1 MRYFFF
7 SLIVAGWLLA
17 GCSGSKDTA
26 DSEPAAEEEQVA
38 EEEEQVAEEEEQAA
52 EEEEPPA
59 VAVSP
64 IVGDWE
70 GPLAN
75 PNGSTLRVVFHITQ
89 DNAGN
94 LTATFDSPDQGA
106 FGVPVD
112 EVRFENGELYL
123 YLKVIGG
130 SYTGALQEGDETI
143 EGTWTQPAGS
153 LALNMERVEN

>member
-38 EEEEQVAEEEEQAA
+38 AEEEQAA

-59 VAVSP
+59 VVEAP

-75 PNGSTLRVVFHITQ
+75 PDGSTLRVVFHITQ
-89 DNAGN
+89 DDAGN
-94 LTATFDSPDQGA
+94 LTAIFDSPDQGA
-106 FGVPVD
+106 FGVPLD

-123 YLKVIGG
+123 YLKVIDG

>member
-26 DSEPAAEEEQVA
+26 DSEPAAEEEPIA
-38 EEEEQVAEEEEQAA
+38 EEEQAA

-64 IVGDWE
+64 IVGDWQ
-70 GPLAN
+70 GSLAN
-75 PNGSTLRVVFHITQ
+75 PDGSTLRVVFHITQ

-112 EVRFENGELYL
+112 EVRFENGEFYL

-143 EGTWTQPAGS
+143 EGTWTQPEGS
-153 LALNMERVEN
+153 LALNMERLEN

>member
-17 GCSGSKDTA
+17 GCSGSKDTV
-26 DSEPAAEEEQVA
+26 DSESAAEEEQVG
-38 EEEEQVAEEEEQAA
+38 EEEQAA
-52 EEEEPPA
+52 DEEEQLADEEEPPA

-70 GPLAN
+70 GSLAN
-75 PNGSTLRVVFHITQ
+75 PDGSTLQVVFHITQ

-94 LTATFDSPDQGA
+94 LTAILDSPDQGA
-106 FGVPVD
+106 IGVPLD

-130 SYTGALQEGDETI
+130 SYTGALQQGDETM

-153 LALNMERVEN
+153 LPLNMERVEN

>member
-1 MRYFFF
+1 MRYFCF

-17 GCSGSKDTA
+17 GCSGSKAEAET
-26 DSEPAAEEEQVA
+26 EPAADEEL
-38 EEEEQVAEEEEQAA
+38 AA
-52 EEEEPPA
+52 EMEPAVEAEPPA
-59 VAVSP
+59 ALEAS

-75 PNGSTLRVVFHITQ
+75 PDGSTLRVVFHITQ
-89 DNAGN
+89 DDAGN
-94 LTATFDSPDQGA
+94 LTAIFDSPDQGA
-106 FGVPVD
+106 FGVPLD

-123 YLKVIGG
+123 YLKVIDG

>member
-26 DSEPAAEEEQVA
+26 DSEPAAEEEPIA
-38 EEEEQVAEEEEQAA
+38 EEEQAA

-75 PNGSTLRVVFHITQ
+75 PDGSTLQVVFHITQ

-94 LTATFDSPDQGA
+94 LTATFDSPDQDA
-106 FGVPVD
+106 FGVPLD

-130 SYTGALQEGDETI
+130 SYTGALQEGNETI